1 MNEQQKE
8 QIKQYMLAQYFRKKY
23 CNPDLMII
31 GTETH
36 EQMVKVA
43 MGIGLNE
50 VNAGILASEVLA
62 MPLHVNNLEKR
73 RNLNQSSCSELDSF
87 D

>member
-1 MNEQQKE
+1 MMNEQQKE
-8 QIKQYMLAQYFRKKY
+8 QIKQQMLAQYFRAKY
-23 CNPDLMII
+23 CNPNLAII

-36 EQMVKVA
+36 EQMVGVA

-62 MPLHVNNLEKR
+62 MPLHMDNLRKR
-73 RNLNQSSCSELDSF
+73 REG
-87 D
+87 